1 MHKVWILV
9 AAGAVLGLAGSASAD
24 IFFNDVNMD
33 GDCADFA
40 DVAPELAIEGTSVDT
55 PQEVDD
61 AAGHVSV
68 GDPCPS

>member
-1 MHKVWILV
+1 MKVWILM

-24 IFFNDVNMD
+24 IFINDITMD

-40 DVAPELAIEGTSVDT
+40 DVAPEADIEGTSVDT
-55 PQEVDD
+55 PPEVDD

-68 GDPCPS
+68 GDPCPQ